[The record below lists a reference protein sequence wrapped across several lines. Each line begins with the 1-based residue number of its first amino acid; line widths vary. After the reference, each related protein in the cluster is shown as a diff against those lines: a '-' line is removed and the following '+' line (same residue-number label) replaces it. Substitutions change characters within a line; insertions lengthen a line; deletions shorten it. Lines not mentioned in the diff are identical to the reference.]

1 MSVYHWLLNIL
12 YYAQV
17 ERDERSDDESE
28 AEEEGEDN
36 NVEEEYRWD
45 QSKGTLNSKL
55 TSLADN
61 CVLNNLAHQRRNMN
75 SRLPKAR

>member
-1 MSVYHWLLNIL
+1 M

-17 ERDERSDDESE
+17 EKDERSDDESDV
-28 AEEEGEDN
+28 EEEGEDSGM
-36 NVEEEYRWD
+36 EGECCWE

-55 TSLADN
+55 GSLADN
-61 CVLNNLAHQRRNMN
+61 CVLNNLTHQRRNMN